1 MCSRVSYRSI
11 VACCVFIGAWRGVL
25 CPANAML
32 IIYMVMY
39 CVKGRQMKR
48 ELSTDEEYR
57 RGRVGIKWGASGDR
71 TV

>member
-1 MCSRVSYRSI
+1 MSAISKPVIAAWCVVCRV
-11 VACCVFIGAWRGVL
+11 
-25 CPANAML
+25 NA
-32 IIYMVMY
+32 IASIYMVVY
-39 CVKGRQMKR
+39 GVKGRQMKR